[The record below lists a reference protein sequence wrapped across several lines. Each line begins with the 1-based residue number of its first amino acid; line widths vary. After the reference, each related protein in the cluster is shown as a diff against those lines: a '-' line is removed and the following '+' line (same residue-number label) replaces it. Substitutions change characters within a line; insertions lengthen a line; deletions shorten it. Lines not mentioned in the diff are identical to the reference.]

1 MVAVI
6 FEYTAVSKWV
16 PNQSLKWASTNLKI
30 ICEFKTAIIKH
41 QFIARVSAVI
51 ENNNYAT
58 VQVDGDLKGEY
69 QEKL

>member
-1 MVAVI
+1 MAVI
-6 FEYTAVSKWV
+6 FEYTAMSKWI
-16 PNQSLKWASTNLKI
+16 PNYSLKWASKNLKI

-58 VQVDGDLKGEY
+58 V
-69 QEKL
+69 